1 MNNNYDNPKV
11 LNKSYK
17 KYYNNKNIR
26 LKKTRKHHKQLRH
39 LKTQKQG
46 ESKKPFIIGLIYS
59 ESCIHCKNLEPH
71 WELMKS
77 RLDVNNQFK
86 KKHGMIRKIEYSN
99 KEEIQ
104 TLDPNIRYDGVPTIF
119 KKKGDKLEYYG
130 GNRDADSLVIWA
142 LKDIVPVVKSNEEFG
157 EPDLFQR
164 LFGGFIHHTK
174 SSRSKSNNNSKS
186 KSSRSKSK
194 SNSNSKKSHPK
205 NTRIQKLKNTKI
217 Q

>member
-1 MNNNYDNPKV
+1 MNNIYNNSKV
-11 LNKSYK
+11 LKKSYNK
-17 KYYNNKNIR
+17 NNRNKNIR
-26 LKKTRKHHKQLRH
+26 LKKTRKHRKQLIH
-39 LKTQKQG
+39 TKPQEEG
-46 ESKKPFIIGLIYS
+46 ESEKPFIIGLIYS

-71 WELMKS
+71 WEVMKS

-142 LKDIVPVVKSNEEFG
+142 LKDIVSEEKNKEEYG
-157 EPDLFQR
+157 EPDLFKR

-174 SSRSKSNNNSKS
+174 SIRI
-186 KSSRSKSK
+186 K
-194 SNSNSKKSHPK
+194 SNSNSNSKSKKSRSK
-205 NTRIQKLKNTKI
+205 NTRIQTLKNSTK
-217 Q
+217 